1 MNKTLA
7 SFGRG
12 WWERTPA
19 KLTQEEREIL
29 QREDDPET
37 RSKTLRAYEERSRR
51 PATPEDSAAAERIL
65 RKHHAGEYLNACVV
79 LPKGH
84 GSVTTQEG
92 SLIRF

>member
-1 MNKTLA
+1 VNKTFA

-29 QREDDPET
+29 QREDDPEA
-37 RSKTLRAYEERSRR
+37 RSKSLRDFEARSVR

-65 RKHHAGEYLNACVV
+65 RTHHAGEYFNACVV

-84 GSVTTQEG
+84 GSVTTEEG